1 MSLESF
7 AFENLK
13 RRHPHIRKN
22 GLRECLRQID
32 AREILGSK
40 SLGFIPDATELI
52 GDTLYIYEIE
62 DTNRITSEKLAAIRT
77 FGHDLYDTSIP
88 ECYTVLVVVD
98 RYGINETIVWR
109 VKDEIMWTY
118 EPTGEWLS
126 ESEIERREAQS
137 EKGT

>member
-7 AFENLK
+7 AFENLEK
-13 RRHPHIRKN
+13 RRPNVRKN
-22 GLRECLRQID
+22 GLRDCLRQIQ
-32 AREILGSK
+32 ALEMLGCK
-40 SLGFIPDATELI
+40 SHGFVPDATEII

-62 DTNRITSEKLAAIRT
+62 DTCRITSEKLAAIRT

-88 ECYTVLVVVD
+88 QYYTVLVVID
-98 RYGINETIVWR
+98 RYGINETVVWR

-126 ESEIERREAQS
+126 ESEIERREAEAQ
-137 EKGT
+137 KQT